1 MWRLNHPSSFHEIW
15 YLSSLQLT
23 DEACDVQENQ
33 LKFSSNLVLKSVAV
47 NRRSLSAQ

>member
-1 MWRLNHPSSFHEIW
+1 VWRLNHLSSFHEIW

-33 LKFSSNLVLKSVAV
+33 LSDYHT
-47 NRRSLSAQ
+47 